1 MDVGIGLPAT
11 IPDVDRASLLDD
23 DPDRAV
29 PQQRRDRRQAG
40 GDARP
45 PLERPVGLRRRGG
58 RARGRLRR
66 RGRRLPHAREAV
78 RRDAGAV
85 AAIWSG
91 EEFGTAGAIGPRP
104 PRGRPALY
112 VGGGVDAAFE
122 RAARHADGW
131 VLADA
136 VGL

>member
-1 MDVGIGLPAT
+1 
-11 IPDVDRASLLDD
+11 
-23 DPDRAV
+23 
-29 PQQRRDRRQAG
+29 
-40 GDARP
+40 
-45 PLERPVGLRRRGG
+45 
-58 RARGRLRR
+58 
-66 RGRRLPHAREAV
+66 
-78 RRDAGAV
+78 V